1 MPVSSVSGAL
11 VQAAGEEFGF
21 NGGPEECCLDKVF
34 GGPLNLQN
42 AKTLSWISMSALPA
56 TEDRRHSN
64 SNGLHTDG

>member
-1 MPVSSVSGAL
+1 MPVSSVSDAQ

-42 AKTLSWISMSALPA
+42 TKTLGSQMSALPA

-64 SNGLHTDG
+64 SSGLHTDG